1 MVNRRICASGRTL
14 RKGARES
21 GAAAAGPFARPMRGA
36 GGVKGLTA
44 DVIGLCGCDR
54 RNAAETRRLVGA
66 MRYAHHHHEAAHRR
80 RARRRSRPLWPPLYG
95 SQARRPLERDR
106 PASTQIAAAWGRVG
120 DARRP
125 AALSRAGGGRRPCG
139 GPANTVGIRRLGSRS
154 SRRLT
159 GAGVEVRM
167 VKAQSPKPN
176 AQQTGRNR
184 QPPPK
189 NKKAPNRGPSSRIA
203 KSRSL
208 SPSSPARRAGP

>member
-1 MVNRRICASGRTL
+1 MGLACGRCSWARGAEDHGGASASRQG
-14 RKGARES
+14 
-21 GAAAAGPFARPMRGA
+21 AAGPGSLVPIPFLAPLRLFGTSNVEPVRSPANSRRFA
-36 GGVKGLTA
+36 LTA
-44 DVIGLCGCDR
+44 C
-54 RNAAETRRLVGA
+54 
-66 MRYAHHHHEAAHRR
+66 HEAAYRR
-80 RARRRSRPLWPPLYG
+80 RARGRSRPLWPPLYG